1 VVYHKERTVQFIER
15 LRGAE
20 MPELTFY
27 FDLGS
32 PYAYLGAQRLDDLVG
47 DHGTAVT
54 WQPVLLG
61 GLFKLT
67 GRSSWALGDYERRQ
81 RGMAEVERR
90 ARRYGLPALRWPDPW
105 PSDYLMAMRVALWAF
120 DQGLGRE
127 YVAAAYGAAFQRGVD
142 ISIPAHVLGA
152 VRAAGLDADVA
163 AAAAQDPAVKAE
175 LRSVT
180 EAAHARGVIGVPTLA
195 VGDELY
201 WGDDRLDAATAAA
214 ADKIVG

>member
-1 VVYHKERTVQFIER
+1 
-15 LRGAE
+15 

-32 PYAYLGAQRLDDLVG
+32 PYAYLAAQRLDGLLGEDRKQ
-47 DHGTAVT
+47 AVS

-81 RGMAEVERR
+81 RGMAEIERR
-90 ARRYGLPALRWPDPW
+90 ARSYGLPALRWPDPW
-105 PSDYLMAMRVALWAF
+105 PSDYLMAARVAIWAF
-120 DQGLGRE
+120 DQGAGRA
-127 YVAAAYGAAFQRGVD
+127 YVDEAYRAAFQRGVD
-142 ISIPAHVLGA
+142 ISTPAHVLQA
-152 VRAAGLDADVA
+152 ARAAGLDPDGA
-163 AAAAQDPAVKAE
+163 AAAAQDPAVKAT

-180 EAAHARGVIGVPTLA
+180 EAAHARGVFGVPTLA